1 MIKRTTNTIEDLL
14 SPLRSYFQRNS
25 FSRKEVDEKPP
36 LRSELFTREQMEAHA
51 QWLAAHHQLSFD
63 NKLPE
68 QLLKRLSENEE
79 VLEKVA
85 ELLHEAVK
93 EKKRIS
99 PAGEW
104 LLDNFYL
111 IEEQVLTGKKY
122 LPKGYS
128 KGLPRLTNSNS
139 FGLPRVYDIAL
150 EIISHSDG
158 HVDISSLSN
167 FIASYQKVTSLTI
180 GELWAVPIVLRLALL
195 ENLSR
200 VAAKIAIDR
209 IDENLADFWSDKMIN
224 AIEKDPKSIVLII
237 ADMARSEPPMV
248 SAFVAPFTQRLQW
261 KGADMSIPISWLEQH
276 LTEKGLSISAMTQSE
291 NQQQAANQVSM
302 SNSINSLRFLAKM
315 DWREFVETMS
325 VTEQTLRTDIHGL
338 YQKMDFYTR
347 DSYRHAVEK
356 ISKRTSLQEQEV
368 AAIAIELAARA
379 AEKNADDIRLGHVG
393 YYLVG
398 KGRAQTE
405 AEVKQRSKGRYT
417 VRRNEA
423 KRHAALYKLTAWVI
437 TIIVAGLLLLKA
449 DADGDG
455 LPTLIVTGVLSL
467 IAASQFALQIS
478 NWLATLIVKPKQLP
492 RMDFSGGIPQQY
504 RTMVVVPS
512 MLVNK
517 EQTGKLLEELE
528 VRFLANR
535 DENLFFA
542 LLTDFKD
549 APQQTMEGDAELMQL
564 AENGI
569 RQLNHKYGRVHNDTF
584 FLFHRKRVWNKKEKI
599 WMGWERKRGKLE
611 ALNSLLRGKMPED
624 FILIVG
630 EELIYTS
637 IKYVITLDADTQ
649 LPREAAWKLAG
660 IMAHPL
666 NHPVYNEKKNIVT
679 DGYGIIQ
686 PRIAISLHGTVRS
699 QYTRMHEND
708 SGIDPYTRITSNV
721 YQDVFS
727 EGSFIGKGIY
737 DVDVFEKVLT
747 HRFPENKI
755 LSHDLLEGSYARCAF
770 ASDVQFYED
779 YPSKYRVDMNRRHRW
794 IRGDWQIANWILP
807 WVPNGNNRLSSNPVS
822 GLSKWK
828 IFDNLR
834 RSVVPIAL
842 LALLVCGWTVLNS
855 AWFWTLA
862 VVGIGLLPS
871 ILASALDILRK
882 PDDVLMRYH
891 ISNSAQAIYRNIT
904 EAVFALVVLP
914 YEAYISLDAIVR
926 SAWRMLV
933 TKRKLLEWNPY
944 GFDQN
949 SEYKNLFSVY
959 LSMWPAPLITAVVF
973 IYLSVYNPFTLVFA
987 LPVLIAWALSPA
999 IVWWLSRPMVSGK
1012 TSLSEKQVTYLR
1024 KLSRKTW
1031 AFYENFVGPE
1041 DNWLPPDNFQQHPV
1055 TILAHRTSPTN
1066 IGLALLANLSAF
1078 DFGYI
1083 TVSDLEERTR
1093 HTLTAMQ
1100 KLERYAGHFYN
1111 WYDTITMQPLHP
1123 RYISVVDSGNLGA
1136 HLLVLK
1142 QGLLSLGHE
1151 PVVNHKNLVGVLDT
1165 LYIVRDNFKSE
1176 KSNVFKALSKE
1187 LKAFA
1192 DKQVTGLAEYK
1203 SFLDDFSACYHK
1215 IFEELGDDDKTETYW
1230 WAEGIKKQIKDLQDE
1245 IAFFAP
1251 WAEIFPVPAKF
1262 SETTLFAQ
1270 IPTLHSLAAIKYDD
1284 EIFNSDP
1291 ANTPEENNWLQQAK
1305 QFTGIAAARANEKLS
1320 ALKMLSRLCDDF
1332 ADMEYDF
1339 LYDRS
1344 QHLFT
1349 IGYNAEEHKRD
1360 GACYDLLASEAR
1372 LASFLAIA
1380 QGKIPQENWFALG
1393 RRLTNTAGSAVL
1405 LSWSGSMF
1413 EYLMPNLV
1421 MPTYDNTLIDHS
1433 NKGSVKRQIE
1443 YGRQQGTVWG
1453 ISESCYNVVDAHLNY
1468 QYRAFGVPGLGFKR
1482 GLGEDHVIAPY
1493 ATVMALMVDAASAFE
1508 NIERMVDK
1516 GYEGKYG
1523 LYESVDFTASR
1534 MPRGQDQIIIQ
1545 TFMVHHLGMSLLSL
1559 AYVLL
1564 DQPMQKRFE
1573 AEPQFQAT
1581 LLLLQ
1586 EQIPRATNYY
1596 SSVADTDQIAVSMA
1610 IPEMRVI
1617 KTAHTPVPE
1626 VQLLSNGSYH
1636 VMVSNSGGGYSRW
1649 RENAVTRWREDT
1661 TCDNWGTFCYIR
1673 DLKTNNYWSNA
1684 CQPTMEEAKLY
1695 ETIFSQGR
1703 VEFRRID
1710 NQVETHTEI
1719 IVSPEDDVEI
1729 RRVQISNRSGEK
1741 REIDITSYAEVV
1753 LANAAADAAHPAF
1766 SNLFVQTEIVE
1777 THNAILCTRRPRSSE
1792 EQQPWMFH
1800 LMKVN
1805 NKKSN
1810 AVSYETD
1817 RSRFIGRGNSISH
1830 PKVMQETNPLSNSQG
1845 SVLDPVVAIR
1855 YTLTLEA
1862 EDTIT
1867 LDMMLGVTDTKEDCR
1882 LLVDKYQ
1889 DRHLRDRAFE
1899 LSWTHSQVTLRQI
1912 NASEADAQLFGKM
1925 AGSVIYANPHFR
1937 AEQDILL
1944 KNQRG
1949 QSGLWSYSIS
1959 GDLPIVLLQ
1968 ITSTENMDLVK
1979 QLIQAR
1985 AYWQL
1990 KGLSVDLFIW
2000 NEDESGYRQVLQ
2012 EQVQSL
2018 ITASTNFSTHGR
2030 QGGVFVRPVD
2040 QISME
2045 DRILLQAVARVII
2058 SDKKGSL
2065 ADQLRKKIPL
2075 SNITSYLTA
2084 TQNHAP
2090 AEEEVY
2096 NYPDR
2101 VFNNG
2106 LGGFAPEGHEY
2117 IITTGKQSTPAP
2129 WVNIIANKNFGT
2141 ILSERGSSYT
2151 WFENAHSY
2159 RLTPWHNDPV
2169 QDTGGEAFYI
2179 RDEKTGHFWSPAP
2192 YPVKGLNEYVTKHG
2206 FGYSVFEHRE
2216 TGIVSDME
2224 IFIDTEAPVK
2234 FIILNLQNE
2243 SGRQRKLSVTGFVQW
2258 VLGDLAPKSA
2268 MHIVTQQDA
2277 ATGAVFAANPYNT
2290 EFAGKVCFFDTDD
2303 NSKTFT
2309 ASRTE
2314 FIGRNGS
2321 LQKPDAMK
2329 RVKLSGRYGAGLDS
2343 CAALQINVELAPGE
2357 KKQVIFRLGAANSY
2371 DEVRKIIQQFKGS
2384 AAALEALARVHHLW
2398 ETLLHKVKVETP
2410 DAAFNYMANGWLMY
2424 QTIACRLWGRSGF
2437 YQSGGAYG
2445 FRDQLQDTLAAL
2457 HADVSLTKDQVLLAA
2472 SRQFKEGDAQ
2482 HWWHP
2487 PLGRGVRTHCSDDYL
2502 WLPFVTAKYIQHTGD
2517 HAILDEIVGFL
2528 EGRPVNQNEESYYDL
2543 PGISPDKATLYEHC
2557 RLAVQHGFRYGVHG
2571 LPLIGAGDWNDGM
2584 NMVGKDGKGESVWL
2598 GFFLYDVLQKF
2609 IPVAKIKGDETFAAE
2624 CEKQAA
2630 AIKDNINKNAWD
2642 GNWYLR
2648 AFFDDGTPIGSSKNE
2663 ECKIDSISQS
2673 WSVLSGAGE
2682 PGRSKQ
2688 GMQSLEKHLVRRDAQ
2703 LIQLL
2708 NPPFDKSDIDPGYIK
2723 GYVPG
2728 VRENGGQYTHAAV
2741 WTVMAF
2747 AKMREKEKTWDL
2759 LKMLNPVM
2767 HGIDANAV
2775 SVYKV
2780 EPYVMAAD
2788 VYGVAPHTSRGGW
2801 TWYTG
2806 SAGWYY
2812 QLMIESFIGL
2822 KVEND
2827 ELSFDPCLP
2836 AGWNELTVHYR
2847 YKNSSY
2853 RIKLERGTAVEQNKI
2868 KLVDD
2873 KQAHDITVYFN

>member
-1 MIKRTTNTIEDLL
+1 MIKRTTSSIEDLL

-36 LRSELFTREQMEAHA
+36 LRSELFTREQMDVHA
-51 QWLAAHHQLSFD
+51 QRLASNHRLSHE
-63 NKLPE
+63 KQPE

-79 VLEKVA
+79 VLVKVT
-85 ELLHEAVK
+85 ELLHDAVK

-111 IEEQVLTGKKY
+111 IEEQILTGKRY

-128 KGLPRLTNSNS
+128 RGLPRLSNKNS

-158 HVDISSLSN
+158 HVDIQSLSN
-167 FIASYQKVTSLTI
+167 FIAAYQKVTHLTI

-200 VAAKIAIDR
+200 VAARIAIDR

-224 AIEKDPKSIVLII
+224 AAETDPKSIVLLI
-237 ADMARSEPPMV
+237 ADMARSEPPVV

-261 KGADMSIPISWLEQH
+261 KGTDLSMPITWLEQH
-276 LTEKGLSISAMTQSE
+276 LSAKGLSINGMTQSE
-291 NQQQAANQVSM
+291 NQRQAANQVSM

-325 VTEQTLRTDIHGL
+325 VTEQTLRSDLNAI

-356 ISKRTSLQEQEV
+356 ISKKTNLDEKEI
-368 AAIAIELAARA
+368 AEIAIEMANAA
-379 AEKNADDIRLGHVG
+379 AEKNAGDLRLTHVG
-393 YYLVG
+393 HYLIGPG
-398 KGRAQTE
+398 KSLTE
-405 AEVKQRSKGRYT
+405 AEARQRSRSKFFIRK
-417 VRRNEA
+417 NEQ
-423 KRHAALYKLTAWVI
+423 KHNTFFYKLTAWML
-437 TIIVAGLLLLKA
+437 TIIVTALLLLKA

-455 LPTLIVTGVLSL
+455 TITLIVVGILSV
-467 IAASQFALQIS
+467 ICSSQFALQIS
-478 NWLATLIVKPKQLP
+478 NWLATLIVHPKQLP
-492 RMDFSGGIPQQY
+492 RMNFSSGIPPEF

-517 EQTGKLLEELE
+517 EQTQKLVEELE

-549 APQQTMEGDAELMQL
+549 APEQHMPGDKELMDL
-564 AENGI
+564 AKTGI
-569 RQLNHKYGRVHNDTF
+569 LELNRKYGRVRNDTF
-584 FLFHRKRVWNKKEKI
+584 FLFHRQRQWNKKEKV

-611 ALNSLLRGKMPED
+611 ALNSLLRGKNTGE
-624 FILIVG
+624 FLLVVG
-630 EELIYTS
+630 EQLVYTS
-637 IKYVITLDADTQ
+637 VKYVITLDADTQ
-649 LPREAAWKLAG
+649 LPRETAWKLAG

-666 NHPVYNEKKNIVT
+666 NHPVYNEKKNIVV

-721 YQDVFS
+721 YQDVFN

-747 HRFPENKI
+747 NRFPENKI

-794 IRGDWQIANWILP
+794 IRGDWQIANWVLP
-807 WVPNGNNRLSSNPVS
+807 WVPNAQNRLSSNPVS
-822 GLSKWK
+822 ALAKWK

-842 LALLVCGWTVLNS
+842 LTLLICGWTVLDS

-862 VVGIGLLPS
+862 VISIGLLPS
-871 ILASALDILRK
+871 IIASAWGILKK

-904 EAVFALVVLP
+904 EAVFALVCLP
-914 YEAYISLDAIVR
+914 YEAYISMDAIIR
-926 SAWRMLV
+926 SVWRMLV
-933 TKRKLLEWNPY
+933 TKKKLLEWNPY

-949 SEYKNLFSVY
+949 TEYKNLLSVY
-959 LSMWPAPLITAVVF
+959 ISMWPAPVITAA
-973 IYLSVYNPFTLVFA
+973 ILGYLSLYNPFTLLLA
-987 LPVLIAWALSPA
+987 LPFLIAWALSPA
-999 IVWWLSRPMVSGK
+999 IVWWLSRDIAAGK
-1012 TSLSEKQVTYLR
+1012 ASLNEKQVTYLR

-1066 IGLALLANLSAF
+1066 IGLALLSNLTAF

-1083 TVSDLEERTR
+1083 TTSVLEERTR
-1093 HTLTAMQ
+1093 HTLTSMQ
-1100 KLERYAGHFYN
+1100 KLERYNGHFYN
-1111 WYDTITMQPLHP
+1111 WYDTETMQPLHP
-1123 RYISVVDSGNLGA
+1123 KYISVVDSGNLGA

-1142 QGLLSLGHE
+1142 QGLLSLGNDL
-1151 PVVNHKNLVGVLDT
+1151 VVNDKNITGILDT
-1165 LYIVRDNFKSE
+1165 LYIVRDNFKTE
-1176 KSNVFKALSKE
+1176 KSNVFKAVSKE
-1187 LKAFA
+1187 LKAAA
-1192 DKQVTGLAEYK
+1192 DTKPTSLIEYRNL
-1203 SFLDDFSACYHK
+1203 LDDFSIKYHG
-1215 IFEELGDDDKTETYW
+1215 IFNELGDDDKTETYW
-1230 WAEGIKKQIKDLQDE
+1230 WAEGIKKQLKDLQDE
-1245 IAFFAP
+1245 LLFFAP
-1251 WAEIFPVPAKF
+1251 WVEIFPIPERFA
-1262 SETTLFAQ
+1262 EIPLFKN
-1270 IPTLHSLAAIKYDD
+1270 IPTLRSLAAIQYDD
-1284 EIFNSDP
+1284 ELFSP
-1291 ANTPEENNWLQQAK
+1291 EPGYTQQENTWLQEAK
-1305 QFTGIAAARANEKLS
+1305 QMVGIAAARANEKLGE
-1320 ALKMLSRLCDDF
+1320 LKMLAQLCEDF

-1344 QHLFT
+1344 QHLLT
-1349 IGYNAEEHKRD
+1349 IGYNAEDHKRD
-1360 GACYDLLASEAR
+1360 ASFYDLLASEAR
-1372 LASFLAIA
+1372 LASFLAIS

-1393 RRLTNTAGSAVL
+1393 RRLTNTAGSSVL

-1443 YGRQQGTVWG
+1443 YGKLQGTPWG

-1482 GLGEDHVIAPY
+1482 GLGDDHVIAPY
-1493 ATVMALMVDAASAFE
+1493 ATVMALMIDAEAAFE
-1508 NIERMVDK
+1508 NLVRMVDR

-1523 LYESVDFTASR
+1523 LYEAVDFTAVR

-1545 TFMVHHLGMSLLSL
+1545 TFMVHHLGMSFLSL

-1564 DQPMQKRFE
+1564 NQPMQKRFE

-1586 EQIPRATNYY
+1586 EQIPRVTNYY
-1596 SSVADTDQIAVSMA
+1596 SAVTNSNEIAVSMA

-1617 KTAHTPVPE
+1617 KTPHTPVPE
-1626 VQLLSNGSYH
+1626 VQLLSNGTYH
-1636 VMVSNSGGGYSRW
+1636 VMVTNSGGGYSRW
-1649 RENAVTRWREDT
+1649 RESAVTRWREDT

-1673 DLKTNNYWSNA
+1673 DIKTNESWSNSYH
-1684 CQPTMEEAKLY
+1684 PTMQEAKVY
-1695 ETIFSQGR
+1695 EAIFSQGR

-1710 NQVETHTEI
+1710 HGIETHTEI

-1729 RRVQISNRSGEK
+1729 RRIQISNRSGEK

-1753 LANAAADAAHPAF
+1753 LANPAADASHPAF

-1777 THNAILCTRRPRSSE
+1777 THNAIICTRRPRSSE
-1792 EQQPWMFH
+1792 EKQPWMFH

-1805 NKKSN
+1805 NKKSKS
-1810 AVSYETD
+1810 VSYETD
-1817 RSRFIGRGNSISH
+1817 RSRFIGRGNSIHH
-1830 PKVMQETNPLSNSQG
+1830 PKVMQETGTLSNSQG
-1845 SVLDPVVAIR
+1845 SVLDPIVSMR
-1855 YTLTLEA
+1855 YMISLDA

-1867 LDMMLGVTDTKEDCR
+1867 LDMMMGVTETKDDCKA
-1882 LLVDKYQ
+1882 LIDKYQ

-1925 AGSVIYANPHFR
+1925 VGSVIYANPHFR
-1937 AEQDILL
+1937 AEPEVLS

-1949 QSGLWSYSIS
+1949 QSALWSYSIS

-1979 QLIQAR
+1979 QMIQAR

-2012 EQVQSL
+2012 EQIQSL
-2018 ITASTNFSTHGR
+2018 ITAATNFNAQGK

-2040 QISME
+2040 QISIE
-2045 DRILLQAVARVII
+2045 DRILLQSVARVII

-2065 ADQLRKKIPL
+2065 ADQLKKKIPL
-2075 SNITSYLTA
+2075 SNITSYLTP
-2084 TQNHAP
+2084 TQSVAP
-2090 AEEEVY
+2090 VEEKIY
-2096 NYPDR
+2096 DYPDR
-2101 VFNNG
+2101 IFNNG
-2106 LGGFAPEGHEY
+2106 LGGFSPEGHEY
-2117 IITTGKQSTPAP
+2117 IIATGSQSTPAP
-2129 WVNIIANKNFGT
+2129 WVNIIANKNFGSVV
-2141 ILSERGSSYT
+2141 SERGSSYT
-2151 WFENAHSY
+2151 WYENAHSF

-2179 RDEKTGHFWSPAP
+2179 RDEKTGKFWSPAP
-2192 YPVKGLNEYVTKHG
+2192 YPVKGNSEYVTKHG
-2206 FGYSVFEHRE
+2206 FGYSVFEHRQ
-2216 TGIVSDME
+2216 TGITSDME
-2224 IFIDTEAPVK
+2224 IFADTEAPVK
-2234 FIILNLQNE
+2234 FIILNVHNE
-2243 SGRQRKLSVTGFVQW
+2243 SGRERKLSVTGFMQW
-2258 VLGDLAPKSA
+2258 VLGDLTPKSA
-2268 MHIVTQQDA
+2268 MHIVTEQDA
-2277 ATGAVFAANPYNT
+2277 ASGALLATNPYNT
-2290 EFAGKVCFFDTDD
+2290 EFGSKTCFFDTDE
-2303 NSKTFT
+2303 NAKTFT
-2309 ASRTE
+2309 CSRTE

-2321 LQKPDAMK
+2321 MQNPDAMK
-2329 RVKLSGRYGAGLDS
+2329 RVRLSGKSGAGMDS
-2343 CAALQINVELAPGE
+2343 CAALQIVFDLAPGE
-2357 KKQVIFRLGAANSY
+2357 KKQVIFRLGAANNIS
-2371 DEVRKIIQQFKGS
+2371 EAKNMLQQFKGV
-2384 AAALEALARVHHLW
+2384 APALEALARVHDLW
-2398 ETLLHKVKVETP
+2398 SGLLHRVRVETP
-2410 DAAFNYMANGWLMY
+2410 DAAFNYLANGWLMY

-2457 HADVSLTKDQVLLAA
+2457 HADASLTREQILLAA

-2502 WLPFVTAKYIQHTGD
+2502 WLPFVASKYIQHTGD
-2517 HAILDEIVGFL
+2517 HLVLDEIIGFL

-2557 RLAVQHGFRYGVHG
+2557 KLAVKHGFRYGVHG

-2584 NMVGKDGKGESVWL
+2584 NMVGKEGKGESVWL
-2598 GFFLYDVLQKF
+2598 AFFLYDVLQRF
-2609 IPVAKIKGDETFAAE
+2609 IPVAKIKNDDAFVAE

-2630 AIKDNINKNAWD
+2630 AIKENIHKNAWD

-2673 WSVLSGAGE
+2673 WSVLSGGGE
-2682 PGRSKQ
+2682 PDRFKQ
-2688 GMQSLEKHLVRRDAQ
+2688 GMQSLEKHLVRKDDG

-2747 AKMREKEKTWDL
+2747 AKIGEKEKTWDL
-2759 LKMLNPVM
+2759 IKMLSPVNR
-2767 HGIDANAV
+2767 GIDAHAV
-2775 SVYKV
+2775 AKYKV

-2788 VYGVAPHTSRGGW
+2788 VYGVPPHTGRGGW

-2812 QLMIESFIGL
+2812 QLMIEAFIGM
-2822 KVEND
+2822 KVEED
-2827 ELSFDPCLP
+2827 VLSFQPCLP
-2836 AGWNELTVHYR
+2836 AEWNELTVNYR
-2847 YKNSSY
+2847 YKETLY
-2853 RIKLERGTAVEQNKI
+2853 KIHLQRGEGNDDNKV

-2873 KQAHDITVYFN
+2873 KTEHSITLHFT

>member
-14 SPLRSYFQRNS
+14 SPLRSYFQKNS

-51 QWLAAHHQLSFD
+51 QYLASHHKLSYD
-63 NKLPE
+63 KQTE

-79 VLEKVA
+79 VLVKVT
-85 ELLHEAVK
+85 ELLLEAVK

-111 IEEQVLTGKKY
+111 IEEQILTGKKY

-128 KGLPRLTNSNS
+128 KGLPRLTNKNS

-167 FIASYQKVTSLTI
+167 FIAAYQKISSLTI

-209 IDENLADFWSDKMIN
+209 IDENLADFWADKMISAAEN
-224 AIEKDPKSIVLII
+224 DPKNIVLII

-261 KGADMSIPISWLEQH
+261 KGADMAMPVSWLEQH
-276 LTEKGLSISAMTQSE
+276 LSEKGMSISSMTQSE

-325 VTEQTLRTDIHGL
+325 ATEQTLRTDTHSI

-356 ISKRTSLQEQEV
+356 ISKRMNVEEKEV
-368 AAIAIELAARA
+368 AEIAIELALKA
-379 AEKNADDIRLGHVG
+379 AETTPDDIRLTHVG
-393 YYLVG
+393 YYLTGNG
-398 KGRAQTE
+398 KILTETE
-405 AEVKQRSKGRYT
+405 ARQRSKGRVAGRT
-417 VRRNEA
+417 NEQ
-423 KRHAALYKLTAWVI
+423 KKHAALYKLTALVLTVVVASLLFLKARADGDGI
-437 TIIVAGLLLLKA
+437 LTLIVAGLL
-449 DADGDG
+449 
-455 LPTLIVTGVLSL
+455 SL
-467 IAASQFALQIS
+467 ICASQFALQIS
-478 NWLATLIVKPKQLP
+478 NWLATLIVRPKQLP
-492 RMDFSGGIPQQY
+492 RMDFSLGIPQEY

-517 EQTGKLLEELE
+517 EQVEKLVEELE

-549 APQQTMEGDAELMQL
+549 APQQEMPADEGLLQL
-564 AENGI
+564 AEQGI
-569 RQLNHKYGRVHNDTF
+569 QNLNKKYGRENNDTF
-584 FLFHRKRVWNKKEKI
+584 FLFHRRRVWNKKEKV

-624 FILIVG
+624 FSLIIG
-630 EELIYTS
+630 EKLIYTT

-666 NHPVYNEKKNIVT
+666 NHPVYNEKKNIVV

-721 YQDVFS
+721 YQDVFN

-737 DVDVFEKVLT
+737 DVDVFEKVLAN
-747 HRFPENKI
+747 RFPENKI

-779 YPSKYRVDMNRRHRW
+779 YPSRYRVDMNRRHRW

-807 WVPNGNNRLSSNPVS
+807 WVPNGENRLTSNPVS
-822 GLSKWK
+822 RLSQWK

-834 RSVVPIAL
+834 RSIVPVAL
-842 LALLVCGWTVLNS
+842 LALLICGWTVLDS

-862 VVGIGLLPS
+862 VIGIGLLPS
-871 ILASALDILRK
+871 IIASAWDILKK

-904 EAVFALVVLP
+904 EAVFTLVCLP
-914 YEAYISLDAIVR
+914 YEAYISIDAIVR
-926 SAWRMLV
+926 SVWRMLI
-933 TKRKLLEWNPY
+933 TKKKLLEWNPY

-959 LSMWPAPLITAVVF
+959 VSMWPATIITAAVF
-973 IYLSVYNPFTLVFA
+973 IYLSVYNPFTLLLA
-987 LPVLIAWALSPA
+987 LPFLAAWALSPA
-999 IVWWLSRPMVSGK
+999 IVWWISRSMVSGK

-1093 HTLTAMQ
+1093 HTLIAMQ
-1100 KLERYAGHFYN
+1100 KLERYGGHFYN
-1111 WYDTITMQPLHP
+1111 WYDTTTMKPLHP

-1142 QGLLSLGHE
+1142 QGLLGMGHE
-1151 PVVNHKNLVGVLDT
+1151 QVVNHKNLTGLLDT

-1187 LKAFA
+1187 LKTFA
-1192 DKQVTGLAEYK
+1192 DQPAIDLTVYK
-1203 SFLDDFSACYHK
+1203 SFLDDFSVRYNE
-1215 IFEELGDDDKTETYW
+1215 IFEQLGDDDKTETYW
-1230 WAEGIKKQIKDLQDE
+1230 WAEGLKKQLKDLQDE
-1245 IAFFAP
+1245 IIFFAP
-1251 WAEIFPVPAKF
+1251 WMEIFPVPEKF
-1262 SETTLFAQ
+1262 SSISLFTE
-1270 IPTLHSLAAIKYDD
+1270 IPTLRSLSAVQYDD
-1284 EIFNSDP
+1284 EIF
-1291 ANTPEENNWLQQAK
+1291 TTKEEYTTEENKWLQQAK
-1305 QFTGIAAARANEKLS
+1305 QFVGIAAARANEKLGE
-1320 ALKMLSRLCDDF
+1320 LKMLSHLCDDF

-1372 LASFLAIA
+1372 LASFLAIS
-1380 QGKIPQENWFALG
+1380 QGKVPQENWFALG
-1393 RRLTNTAGSAVL
+1393 RRLTNTAGSSVL

-1421 MPTYDNTLIDHS
+1421 MPTYDNTLLDHS

-1443 YGRQQGTVWG
+1443 YGRQQGTPWG

-1493 ATVMALMVDAASAFE
+1493 ATVMALMVDAEASFE
-1508 NIERMVDK
+1508 NIERMVEK

-1523 LYESVDFTASR
+1523 LYESVDFTTSR

-1586 EQIPRATNYY
+1586 EQIPRVTNYY
-1596 SSVADTDQIAVSMA
+1596 SAVTDSNQISMNMA

-1617 KTAHTPVPE
+1617 KTPHTPVPE

-1649 RENAVTRWREDT
+1649 RESAVTRWREDS

-1673 DLKTNNYWSNA
+1673 DLKTNAFWSNSY
-1684 CQPTMEEAKLY
+1684 QPTMQEAKVY

-1710 NQVETHTEI
+1710 NGIETHTEI

-1729 RRVQISNRSGEK
+1729 RRIQISNRSGEK

-1753 LANAAADAAHPAF
+1753 LANPASDNSHPAF

-1777 THNAILCTRRPRSSE
+1777 THHAILCTRRPRSND

-1800 LMKVN
+1800 LVKVN
-1805 NKKSN
+1805 NKKAKS
-1810 AVSYETD
+1810 VSYETD
-1817 RSRFIGRGNSISH
+1817 RNRFIGRGNSISQ
-1830 PKVMQETNPLSNSQG
+1830 PKVMQEINTLSNSQG
-1845 SVLDPVVAIR
+1845 SVLDPIVSVR
-1855 YTLTLEA
+1855 YTITLEA

-1867 LDMMLGVTDTKEDCR
+1867 LDMMLGVTETKDDCKA
-1882 LLVDKYQ
+1882 LIDKYQ

-1925 AGSVIYANPHFR
+1925 AGSVIYANHHFR
-1937 AEQDILL
+1937 ADQQVLL
-1944 KNQRG
+1944 QNNRG
-1949 QSGLWSYSIS
+1949 QSALWSYSIS

-2012 EQVQSL
+2012 EQIQSL
-2018 ITASTNFSTHGR
+2018 ITAGTNFTAYGR
-2030 QGGVFVRPVD
+2030 QGGIFVRPVD

-2045 DRILLQAVARVII
+2045 DRILLQTVARVVI
-2058 SDKKGSL
+2058 SDKKGTL
-2065 ADQLRKKIPL
+2065 ADQLKKKIPL
-2075 SNITSYLTA
+2075 SNIVSYLTP
-2084 TQNHAP
+2084 TQNHVP
-2090 AEEEVY
+2090 VAEEMY
-2096 NYPDR
+2096 NYPER
-2101 VFNNG
+2101 VFFNG
-2106 LGGFAPEGHEY
+2106 LGGFSPEGHEY
-2117 IITTGKQSTPAP
+2117 IISSGKQSTPAP

-2141 ILSERGSSYT
+2141 VLSERGSSYT

-2169 QDTGGEAFYI
+2169 QDTGGEAFYL
-2179 RDEKTGHFWSPAP
+2179 RDEKSGYFWSPSP
-2192 YPVKGLNEYVTKHG
+2192 YPAKGINDYVTKHG

-2216 TGIVSDME
+2216 TGITSDME
-2224 IFIDTEAPVK
+2224 IFADTEAAVK
-2234 FIILNLQNE
+2234 FIILNIHNQ
-2243 SGRQRKLSVTGFVQW
+2243 SGKDRKLSVTGFMQW
-2258 VLGDLAPKSA
+2258 VLGDLSSKSA
-2268 MHIVTQQDA
+2268 MHIVTEPDA
-2277 ATGAVFAANPYNT
+2277 LTGALFASNPYNT

-2303 NSKTFT
+2303 TAKTFT

-2329 RVKLSGRYGAGLDS
+2329 RVRLSGKSGAGLDS
-2343 CAALQINVELAPGE
+2343 CAALQVSFELAPGE
-2357 KKQVIFRLGAANSY
+2357 KKQVIFRLGAAGNIN
-2371 DEVRKIIQQFKGS
+2371 EARNIVQQFKGS
-2384 AAALEALARVHHLW
+2384 SAALDALDRVHNLW
-2398 ETLLHKVKVETP
+2398 STLLHKVRVETP
-2410 DAAFNYMANGWLMY
+2410 DPAFNYMANGWLMY

-2457 HADVSLTKDQVLLAA
+2457 HADVSFTKEQVLLAA

-2502 WLPFVTAKYIQHTGD
+2502 WLPFVASKYIQHTGD
-2517 HAILDEIVGFL
+2517 HLILDEIIGFL

-2557 RLAVQHGFRYGVHG
+2557 KLAVQHGFRYGVHG

-2598 GFFLYDVLQKF
+2598 AFFLYDVLQKF
-2609 IPVAKIKGDETFAAE
+2609 IPVARIKNDNAFAEE

-2630 AIKDNINKNAWD
+2630 NIKNNINQHAWD

-2648 AFFDDGTPIGSSKNE
+2648 AFFDDGTPIGSAKNE

-2673 WSVLSGAGE
+2673 WSVLSGADE
-2682 PGRSKQ
+2682 PERSKQ

-2708 NPPFDKSDIDPGYIK
+2708 NPPFDKSGIDPGYIK

-2759 LKMLNPVM
+2759 LRMLNPVN
-2767 HGIDANAV
+2767 HGIDSNAV
-2775 SVYKV
+2775 ATYKV

-2812 QLMIESFIGL
+2812 QLMIESFIGM

-2836 AGWNELTVHYR
+2836 AEWNSLVVNYR
-2847 YKNSSY
+2847 YKETLYRITLQRGESNESN
-2853 RIKLERGTAVEQNKI
+2853 RIKLA
-2868 KLVDD
+2868 DD
-2873 KQAHDITVYFN
+2873 RAEHSLTIYFT

>member
-14 SPLRSYFQRNS
+14 SPLRSYFQSNS

-36 LRSELFTREQMEAHA
+36 LRSELFTREQMDIYA
-51 QWLAAHHQLSFD
+51 QWLASNHKLSFD
-63 NKLPE
+63 NKQPE

-85 ELLHEAVK
+85 ELLHDAVK
-93 EKKRIS
+93 NKKRIS

-111 IEEQVLTGKKY
+111 IEEQIVTGKKY

-128 KGLPRLTNSNS
+128 KGLPRLINKNS
-139 FGLPRVYDIAL
+139 FGIPRVYDIAL

-167 FIASYQKVTSLTI
+167 FISAYQKVTRLTI
-180 GELWAVPIVLRLALL
+180 GELWAIPIMLRLALL

-200 VAAKIAIDR
+200 VSAKIAIDR
-209 IDENLADFWSDKMIN
+209 IDENLADYWAEKMID
-224 AIEKDPKSIVLII
+224 AVEKDPKSLVLII

-248 SAFVAPFTQRLQW
+248 SAFVAPFTQKLQW

-325 VTEQTLRTDIHGL
+325 VTDQVLRTDVHGI
-338 YQKMDFYTR
+338 YQQMDFYTR
-347 DSYRHAVEK
+347 DSYRHAIEK
-356 ISKRTSLQEQEV
+356 IAKRSCLPEDEV
-368 AAIAIELAARA
+368 ASIAIELATQA
-379 AEKNADDIRLGHVG
+379 AEKNTEDTRLTHVG
-393 YYLVG
+393 YYLIG
-398 KGRAQTE
+398 KGKTLTQIE
-405 AEVKQRSKGRYT
+405 ARSRVKGKMP
-417 VRRNEA
+417 VRKNEEKINA
-423 KRHAALYKLTAWVI
+423 VYYKLMALFITLMITA
-437 TIIVAGLLLLKA
+437 LLLFKA
-449 DADGDG
+449 NSDGDG
-455 LPTLIVTGVLSL
+455 TITLIIVGILSL
-467 IAASQFALQIS
+467 IAGSQFALQIS
-478 NWLATLIVKPKQLP
+478 NWLATLIVGPKQLP

-504 RTMVVVPS
+504 RTLVVVPS
-512 MLVNK
+512 ILVNK
-517 EQTGKLLEELE
+517 NQAEQLVEELE
-528 VRFLANR
+528 VRYLANR
-535 DENLFFA
+535 DENLYFA

-549 APQQTMEGDAELMQL
+549 ASQEHADTDDELL
-564 AENGI
+564 KLVENGI
-569 RQLNHKYGRVHNDTF
+569 QQLNRKYGRVHNDTF
-584 FLFHRKRVWNKKEKI
+584 FLFHRKRVWNKKEKV

-611 ALNSLLRGKMPED
+611 ALNGLLRGRKSGD
-624 FILIVG
+624 FISIIG
-630 EELIYTS
+630 EELIYTTV
-637 IKYVITLDADTQ
+637 KYVITLDADTQ
-649 LPREAAWKLAG
+649 LPREAAWKLVG

-666 NHPVYNEKKNIVT
+666 NHPVYNEKKNIVVE
-679 DGYGIIQ
+679 GYGIIQ

-721 YQDVFS
+721 YQDVFA

-747 HRFPENKI
+747 NRFPENKI

-779 YPSKYRVDMNRRHRW
+779 YPSRYRVDMNRRHRW
-794 IRGDWQIANWILP
+794 IRGDWQIANWVLP
-807 WVPNGNNRLSSNPVS
+807 WVPNAQNKLTANPVS

-834 RSVVPIAL
+834 RSLVPIAL
-842 LALLVCGWTVLNS
+842 LALLIFGWTVFNS
-855 AWFWTLA
+855 PWFWTLA

-871 ILASALDILRK
+871 IIASGWDILRK
-882 PDDVLMRYH
+882 PDDVQIKHH

-904 EAVFALVVLP
+904 EAVFALVCLP
-914 YEAYISLDAIVR
+914 YEAYISIDAIVR

-933 TKRKLLEWNPY
+933 TKNKLLEWNPY

-959 LSMWPAPLITAVVF
+959 ISMWPAPVITLTVF
-973 IYLSVYNPFTLVFA
+973 IYLSIYNPFTLIFA

-999 IVWWLSRPMVSGK
+999 IVWYISRPMNTHK
-1012 TSLSEKQVTYLR
+1012 PNLNEKQITYLR

-1066 IGLALLANLSAF
+1066 IGLALLANLSAY

-1083 TVSDLEERTR
+1083 TASDFEERTR
-1093 HTLTAMQ
+1093 HTLTSMQ
-1100 KLERYAGHFYN
+1100 KLERYGGHFYN
-1111 WYDTITMQPLHP
+1111 WYDTVTMKPLHP
-1123 RYISVVDSGNLGA
+1123 KYISVVDSGNLGA

-1142 QGLLSLGHE
+1142 QGLQSMGNDSI
-1151 PVVNHKNLVGVLDT
+1151 VNHKNLLGLLDT
-1165 LYIVRDNFKSE
+1165 LYIVRDSFAKE
-1176 KSNVFKALSKE
+1176 KSNVFKSISKE

-1192 DKQVTGLAEYK
+1192 DKQVTDLVEYK
-1203 SFLDDFSACYHK
+1203 TFLDDFSERYNI
-1215 IFEELGDDDKTETYW
+1215 IFENLGDNDKTESYW
-1230 WAEGIKKQIKDLQDE
+1230 WAEGIKKQIKDLQQE
-1245 IAFFAP
+1245 IIFFAP
-1251 WAEIFPVPAKF
+1251 WLEILPAPSKYE
-1262 SETTLFAQ
+1262 SLVLFKD
-1270 IPTLHSLAAIKYDD
+1270 IPTLCALAAIQEDD
-1284 EIFNSDP
+1284 EIFVSDETDS
-1291 ANTPEENNWLQQAK
+1291 AEEKQWLQQAK
-1305 QFTGIAAARANEKLS
+1305 QFVGIAAARANEKLGEMKLL
-1320 ALKMLSRLCDDF
+1320 AQLCDDF

-1349 IGYNAEEHKRD
+1349 IGYNVEEHKKD

-1380 QGKIPQENWFALG
+1380 QGKVPQENWFALG
-1393 RRLTNTAGSAVL
+1393 RRLTNTAGSSVL

-1421 MPTYDNTLIDHS
+1421 MPSYDNTLLDHS

-1443 YGRQQGTVWG
+1443 YGRQQGTPWG

-1493 ATVMALMVDAASAFE
+1493 ASVMALMVDPHPAFE
-1508 NIERMVDK
+1508 NIEWMSER

-1523 LYESVDFTASR
+1523 LYEAVDFTKSR
-1534 MPRGQDQIIIQ
+1534 MPRGQDEIIIQ

-1586 EQIPRATNYY
+1586 EQIPRLTNYY
-1596 SSVADTDQIAVSMA
+1596 SAVADTSDIAVSMA

-1626 VQLLSNGSYH
+1626 VQLLSNGTYH
-1636 VMVSNSGGGYSRW
+1636 VMVTNSGGGYSRW
-1649 RENAVTRWREDT
+1649 KDNAVTRWREDS
-1661 TCDNWGTFCYIR
+1661 TCDNWGVFCYIR
-1673 DLKTNNYWSNA
+1673 DLKTNAFWSNA
-1684 CQPTMEEAKLY
+1684 YHPTMVDGKIYEAV
-1695 ETIFSQGR
+1695 FSQGR
-1703 VEFRRID
+1703 VEFKRID
-1710 NQVETHTEI
+1710 NDIETHTEI

-1729 RRVQISNRSGEK
+1729 RRIQISNRSGQK

-1753 LANAAADAAHPAF
+1753 LANPAADAAHPAF

-1777 THNAILCTRRPRSSE
+1777 THQAIMCTRRPRSSE

-1805 NKKSN
+1805 NKKTSS
-1810 AVSYETD
+1810 VSYETD
-1817 RSRFIGRGNSISH
+1817 RSRFIGRGNVISN
-1830 PKVMQETNPLSNSQG
+1830 PAVMQEVNTLSNSQG
-1845 SVLDPVVAIR
+1845 SVLDPIVSMR
-1855 YTLTLEA
+1855 YVLTLEP

-1867 LDMMLGVTDTKEDCR
+1867 IDMMMGVTDNREDCKM
-1882 LLVDKYQ
+1882 LIDKYQ

-1925 AGSVIYANPHFR
+1925 AGSVIYPNPYFR
-1937 AEQDILL
+1937 AEPEILL
-1944 KNQRG
+1944 RNHRG
-1949 QSGLWSYSIS
+1949 QSALWSYSIS

-2012 EQVQSL
+2012 EQIQSL
-2018 ITASTNFSTHGR
+2018 ITASTNFNTQGK
-2030 QGGVFVRPVD
+2030 QGGVFVRPVE
-2040 QISME
+2040 QISQE
-2045 DRILLQAVARVII
+2045 DRILLQTVARVVI
-2058 SDKKGSL
+2058 SDKKGTL
-2065 ADQLRKKIPL
+2065 ADQLKKKIPL
-2075 SNITSYLTA
+2075 SNITSYLTPIQSGIVA
-2084 TQNHAP
+2084 TDDF
-2090 AEEEVY
+2090 Y
-2096 NYPDR
+2096 DYPER

-2106 LGGFAPEGHEY
+2106 LGGFSPEGHEY
-2117 IITTGKQSTPAP
+2117 IITSGKKSTPAP
-2129 WVNIIANKNFGT
+2129 WVNIIANKYFGT
-2141 ILSERGSSYT
+2141 VVSERGSAYT

-2179 RDEKTGHFWSPAP
+2179 RDEKTGQFWSPSP
-2192 YPVKGLNEYVTKHG
+2192 YPAKSANDYVTKHG

-2216 TGIVSDME
+2216 KGITTDME
-2224 IFIDTEAPVK
+2224 IFVDTEAPVK
-2234 FIILNLQNE
+2234 FIIINIHNE
-2243 SGRQRKLSVTGFVQW
+2243 LGGDRKLSVTGFMQW
-2258 VLGDLAPKSA
+2258 VLGDLAPKST
-2268 MHIVTQQDA
+2268 MHIVTHQDA
-2277 ATGAVFAANPYNT
+2277 VTGALFASNPYNT
-2290 EFAGKVCFFDTDD
+2290 EFANKVCFFDTDD
-2303 NSKTFT
+2303 NNKTFT

-2329 RVKLSGRYGAGLDS
+2329 RVRLSGKYGAGPDS
-2343 CAALQINVELAPGE
+2343 CAALQVPFELAAGE
-2357 KKQVIFRLGAANSY
+2357 KKQIIFRLGAANSLQ
-2371 DEVRKIIQQFKGS
+2371 EAKNIVTQFKGN
-2384 AAALEALARVHHLW
+2384 AAALEALDRVHNLW
-2398 ETLLHKVKVETP
+2398 SNILHRVKVETP
-2410 DAAFNYMANGWLMY
+2410 DAAFNFMANGWLMY

-2457 HADVSLTKDQVLLAA
+2457 HADPSLTREQILLAA

-2502 WLPFVTAKYIQHTGD
+2502 WLPFVTSKYIQHTNDTG
-2517 HAILDEIVGFL
+2517 ILDEQVGFL

-2543 PGISPDKATLYEHC
+2543 PGISADKASLYEHC
-2557 RLAVQHGFRYGVHG
+2557 KLAVQHGFRYGVHG

-2609 IPVAKIKGDETFAAE
+2609 IVVAQIKGDDAFVEE
-2624 CEKQAA
+2624 CEKQSAS
-2630 AIKDNINKNAWD
+2630 IKANINKNAWD

-2648 AFFDDGTPIGSSKNE
+2648 AFFDDGTPIGSSQNE

-2673 WSVLSGAGE
+2673 WSVISGAGE
-2682 PGRSKQ
+2682 PERKKQ
-2688 GMQSLEKHLVRRDAQ
+2688 AMQSLEKYLIKRDAQ

-2708 NPPFDKSDIDPGYIK
+2708 NPPFDKSNIDPGYIK

-2747 AKMREKEKTWDL
+2747 AKMKEREKTWEL
-2759 LKMLNPVM
+2759 LKMLSPVN
-2767 HGIDANAV
+2767 HGIDANTVA
-2775 SVYKV
+2775 VYKV

-2788 VYGVAPHTSRGGW
+2788 IYAVPPHTSRGGW

-2812 QLMIESFIGL
+2812 QLMIESFIGMR
-2822 KVEND
+2822 VERD

-2836 AGWNELTVHYR
+2836 AEWNELSLHYR
-2847 YKNSSY
+2847 YHETNY
-2853 RIKLERGTAVEQNKI
+2853 HIKLVRGVNVEQSKI
-2868 KLVDD
+2868 KLVND
-2873 KQAHDITVYFN
+2873 QQEHSVTVYFN